1 MTTHVK
7 LGVTFDLNGKP
18 ISLQPKEAID
28 EIAVNGINLSLPE
41 PMELGE
47 AGTGIDSILRK
58 LGSDM
63 KVSMPAADNNKDK
76 KYIYNNLPEFKL
88 LQDAYA
94 KVVGAELNV
103 EKFDAKI
110 PGSSTRKADGKTT
123 ETEIKYT
130 IGLSAT
136 WHLTGDETGL
146 TLTGIYFE
154 VSNEEIP
161 AAPEKTVVPAT

>member
-136 WHLTGDETGL
+136 WPPEGKPGL

-154 VSNEEIP
+154 VSNKEIP